1 MRPMITP
8 PTNQANLSKLPFD
21 VLVQLLVFV
30 VEAFVFTFQSSF
42 LLDLLSK
49 KKKLKKKKQKRSKQN
64 QMSPH
69 RVQLYFFNQAI
80 HDR

>member
-1 MRPMITP
+1 MITP

-49 KKKLKKKKQKRSKQN
+49 KKKIKKKKAEKIQTESN
-64 QMSPH
+64 EPT
-69 RVQLYFFNQAI
+69 
-80 HDR
+80 